1 MAAHFGDLSAQHYAL
16 DLGKVKR
23 IVVPNQPNA
32 VRPGVLS
39 TEPAPVP
46 TTRKNLTE
54 VGHALVRKSADALTD
69 NSGFHLPN
77 TAFWGG
83 SHEAL
88 FEYYHPS
95 IFSDMDAVDR
105 LGLERRPHRFA
116 KTRGSRREYPDAAVH
131 VGCECHME
139 CG

>member
-1 MAAHFGDLSAQHYAL
+1 MQADFAL

-54 VGHALVRKSADALTD
+54 VGHALVRQSADALTD

-77 TAFWGG
+77 TVFWGG

-88 FEYYHPS
+88 FENYHPS

-105 LGLERRPHRFA
+105 LGLERRHHRVA
-116 KTRGSRREYPDAAVH
+116 KTRGSRRE
-131 VGCECHME
+131 
-139 CG
+139 

>member
-1 MAAHFGDLSAQHYAL
+1 MRVSVYRRSVTKPVVFCDGCGATPVHEVALYLFALRMGAPAVQADFAL

-54 VGHALVRKSADALTD
+54 VGSCAR
-69 NSGFHLPN
+69 
-77 TAFWGG
+77 
-83 SHEAL
+83 EA
-88 FEYYHPS
+88 
-95 IFSDMDAVDR
+95 
-105 LGLERRPHRFA
+105 
-116 KTRGSRREYPDAAVH
+116 
-131 VGCECHME
+131 EC
-139 CG
+139 